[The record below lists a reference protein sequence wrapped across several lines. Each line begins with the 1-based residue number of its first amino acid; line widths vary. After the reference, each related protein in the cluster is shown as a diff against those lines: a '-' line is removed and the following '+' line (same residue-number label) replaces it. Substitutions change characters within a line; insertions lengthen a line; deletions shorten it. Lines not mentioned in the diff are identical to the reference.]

1 LCGDASDIDADLG
14 PPRSSPTLFA
24 RSQLSLSSLTLFAYS
39 FRLLSSATL
48 FIVHCR
54 YWHQTWM
61 PIWGHPDLLARSD
74 KWFID
79 RLSNASSHAAHQGY
93 KGCRWGKM
101 LGESNIYGLGK
112 GDGTK
117 PLQYWEVRT
126 ATVLLGI
133 LFTCSCR
140 LDALCHG
147 WNMCPLSV
155 SLHAAR
161 CSSGSLG
168 CFGHD
173 QTVSNFSVPFAY

>member
-1 LCGDASDIDADLG
+1 MPIWGH
-14 PPRSSPTLFA
+14 PRSSPPLFA
-24 RSQLSLSSLTLFAYS
+24 CSLCLLSSTNSSLTLVTHSFASLSSLTLFY
-39 FRLLSSATL
+39 
-48 FIVHCR
+48 HCR

-133 LFTCSCR
+133 LFTRSCR
-140 LDALCHG
+140 LDALCHV
-147 WNMCPLSV
+147 WNLCPLSL
-155 SLHAAR
+155 SLHAAHPTLR
-161 CSSGSLG
+161 LLW
-168 CFGHD
+168 
-173 QTVSNFSVPFAY
+173 Q